1 MIDINYRY
9 VRFFAQYLSK
19 RFTRIMRKIVAI
31 AKYDMIKKDVA
42 NKKVEEKFLIK
53 IDVD

>member
-19 RFTRIMRKIVAI
+19 RFTRIMRKIVDI

-42 NKKVEEKFLIK
+42 NKKVKGNF
-53 IDVD
+53 

>member
-9 VRFFAQYLSK
+9 VRFFAQYSSK
-19 RFTRIMRKIVAI
+19 RFTRMMRKIVDI

-42 NKKVEEKFLIK
+42 NKKVKGNF
-53 IDVD
+53 